1 MAILRKRQ
9 IENLEQMSGEQLE
22 AFLATMPAG
31 PASVSQLLDYV
42 EDELYDSQCDHSLRL
57 SMRFMMEKGLDF
69 PKLTNWLNENGGY
82 CDCKV
87 MQQIAPLWRNKFGD
101 D

>member
-22 AFLATMPAG
+22 AFLNAMPAG
-31 PASVSQLLDYV
+31 QHSMSELFDYV
-42 EDELYDSQCDHSLRL
+42 EDELYDSGCDHTLRY
-57 SMRFMMEKGLDF
+57 SMRYMMEQGLNF
-69 PKLTNWLNENGGY
+69 PKIANWLNENGGY
-82 CDCKV
+82 CYCKV
-87 MQQIAPLWRNKFGD
+87 MEQVAPYWRAKFGD